1 MKKLEDLKP
10 GMNENF
16 KISKQLRSDNQD
28 VVGDKCV
35 KDGSGN
41 LSINNKAKKV
51 QKQHY
56 EHLLNEEFSWNS
68 EGLTA

>member
-41 LSINNKAKKV
+41 LSITTRPRRFRNNTMSI
-51 QKQHY
+51 
-56 EHLLNEEFSWNS
+56 F
-68 EGLTA
+68 